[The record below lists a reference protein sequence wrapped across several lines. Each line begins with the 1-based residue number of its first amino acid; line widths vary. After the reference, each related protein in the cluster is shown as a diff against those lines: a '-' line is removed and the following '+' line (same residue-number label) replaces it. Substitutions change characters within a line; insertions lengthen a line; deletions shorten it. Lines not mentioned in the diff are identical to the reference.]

1 MSQLLLEDEALRIIS
16 EMKEKSPKRRFSEA
30 VDLVV
35 LLKGIDLKRNPN
47 AKINEVVELP
57 HPPKNRPVKIA
68 VIGKGEFAL
77 KAKEA
82 GADRVI
88 EPEEIESMAGNKK
101 NLKKLAREYDFFI
114 AQADVLPKIV
124 RYIGPVF
131 GPRNK
136 MPINLPATAV
146 SQLPATIERLKR
158 SVRIRMKDQPLI
170 HVKVGSRDMSPEDIL
185 DNIRAILAVIER
197 KYEDTSKI
205 AKIYVKTTMGPAYE
219 LPISFA
225 KRR

>member
-35 LLKGIDLKRNPN
+35 LLKGIDLKRDPN

>member
-1 MSQLLLEDEALRIIS
+1 MSQLLLEDETLKIIS
-16 EMKEKSPKRRFSEA
+16 EMKDKSPKRRFNEA

-47 AKINEVVELP
+47 AKINEIVELP
-57 HPPKNRPVKIA
+57 HPPKNKPIKVA
-68 VIGKGEFAL
+68 VIGRGEFAL

-82 GADRVI
+82 GADRVL
-88 EPEEIESMAGNKK
+88 EPEEIESLASNKK

-158 SVRIRMKDQPLI
+158 SVRIRMKDQPI
-170 HVKVGSRDMSPEDIL
+170 VHVKVGSRDMSPEEIL
-185 DNIRAILAVIER
+185 DNIRAILSLIER
-197 KYEDTSKI
+197 KYEDSSRI

-219 LPISFA
+219 LPISFT

>member
-1 MSQLLLEDEALRIIS
+1 MSQLLLEDETLRVIS
-16 EMKEKSPKRRFSEA
+16 EMKDKSPKRRFNE
-30 VDLVV
+30 VIDLVV
-35 LLKGIDLKRNPN
+35 LLRGIDLKRNPN
-47 AKINEVVELP
+47 AKINEVVKLP
-57 HPPKNRPVKIA
+57 HPPNKPIKIA
-68 VIGKGEFAL
+68 VIGRGEFAL

-82 GADRVI
+82 GADRVL

-101 NLKKLAREYDFFI
+101 NLKKLARDYDFFI
-114 AQADVLPKIV
+114 AQADMLPKIV

-136 MPINLPATAV
+136 MPINLPVTAV
-146 SQLPATIERLKR
+146 SQLPSTIEGLKR

-170 HVKVGSRDMSPEDIL
+170 HVKVGSRDMDPEGIL
-185 DNIRAILAVIER
+185 DNIRTILSVIER
-197 KYEDTSKI
+197 KYEDPSKI
-205 AKIYVKTTMGPAYE
+205 AKIYVKTTMGSAYE

>member
-1 MSQLLLEDEALRIIS
+1 MSQLLLEDETLRVIS
-16 EMKEKSPKRRFSEA
+16 EMRDKSPKRRFNEA

-57 HPPKNRPVKIA
+57 HPPKNRPIKVA

-88 EPEEIESMAGNKK
+88 EPEEIESMASNKK

-124 RYIGPVF
+124 RFIGPVF

-136 MPINLPATAV
+136 MPVNLPATAV

-170 HVKVGSRDMSPEDIL
+170 HVKVGSRDMSPEEIL
-185 DNIRAILAVIER
+185 DNIRAILSVIER
-197 KYEDTSKI
+197 KYEDSSKI
-205 AKIYVKTTMGPAYE
+205 AKVYVKTTMGPAYE